1 MAERL
6 RLVSGREAVKK
17 LRRAGWTLVRRRGSH
32 RMLTHP
38 NFRWTLSVPDHRELG
53 PGLLRTILKQAG
65 LSVEQFNSL

>member
-32 RMLTHP
+32 MMLTHP
-38 NFRWTLSVPDHRELG
+38 DFRWTLSVPDHRELRS
-53 PGLLRTILKQAG
+53 PGCSGRSSG
-65 LSVEQFNSL
+65 RRV